1 MSLDLESTKWR
12 GELEWP
18 EEVVGFLELWSTSSD
33 FVDQVFDARNTDFA
47 ELSSDDGVVSKWN
60 SASVNLTVSSLVD
73 QVSNGLSGWE
83 SVSHEWLDDSDHVP
97 GGLVKLDES
106 TVVELSQSEELQ
118 DLLWLWSKLVDTKG
132 ENRLEQFKNTTK
144 SSSFDFQ

>member
-1 MSLDLESTKWR
+1 M
-12 GELEWP
+12 
-18 EEVVGFLELWSTSSD
+18 
-33 FVDQVFDARNTDFA
+33 DQVFDARNTDFA

-118 DLLWLWSKLVDTKG
+118 DLLWLWSKLVDTKIKKG
-132 ENRLEQFKNTTK
+132 CQFLRFLKHYK
-144 SSSFDFQ
+144 KGY